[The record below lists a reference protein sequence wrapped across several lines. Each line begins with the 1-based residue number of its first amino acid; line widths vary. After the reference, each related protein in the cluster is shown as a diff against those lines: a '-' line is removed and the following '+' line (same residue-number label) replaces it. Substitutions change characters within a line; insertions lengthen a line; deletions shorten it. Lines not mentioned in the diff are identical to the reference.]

1 MKDKAFQQGEPGS
14 RHNANSRRRPRLL
27 PQPAETA
34 SRGDLTLPLVLGALA
49 VALGLGGWSAAL
61 FDGSFKSISEII
73 VRVIASFIPSANTV
87 TAGNWASRLGAV
99 FAALT
104 TVTGAVMVALATLGE
119 HLTRTAARRLWSRH
133 IVLIGDTP
141 LTGEL
146 ARGFRAEGKRVLHIV
161 PPEASKT
168 SDAGRI
174 RAGTDAPAILG
185 AASIDRALCVV
196 VDLDSDAAT
205 LSLGRSLL
213 AASNIRL
220 PRRSMFRR
228 LHQQGRHRGSIA
240 LRVADSLLADQFS
253 DLIDAERRT
262 QSELATDA
270 PMRPAIF
277 DENRILAR
285 YTLARDPLFVL
296 ADAGGQAQV
305 HAVVIGF
312 GDLGEKL
319 LDQVMLTSIAGSLGL
334 PRVTVLDRHATQR
347 EREFRARR
355 PAVLDNLNVTFLDLD
370 IGLDP
375 LEGAG
380 VPPSFGRLVELEQS
394 IGITAILLA
403 LPADAANLSAALLLR
418 RHRERNGTMA
428 APIFYR
434 SRLLPGESDVLG
446 AGAGVPATGRF
457 VPMRAP
463 LDALLREVADPDGR
477 DALAQALHQSYLQGP
492 EQSEQAATAW
502 QLLSEPLR
510 RANIRAADHLPAK
523 LWSLGLDIDGLLPGQ
538 IPAFDQAAKDWLFGG
553 PGGTPAPQAAAAIAA
568 LARLEH
574 DRWSIERKL
583 DGWSYAPVRDDARR
597 HHPLLVPWQELSP
610 DQKAKDAEQV
620 MALLRFVGARGKR
633 PVISLR
639 ASPAD

>member
-1 MKDKAFQQGEPGS
+1 MTDKPFQQGEPSS
-14 RHNANSRRRPRLL
+14 RHHANSRRKPGLP

-49 VALGLGGWSAAL
+49 VAFGLGGWSAAL
-61 FDGSFKSISEII
+61 FDGSFKSVSEII

-104 TVTGAVMVALATLGE
+104 TVTGAVMVGLATLGE

-141 LTGEL
+141 LTSEL

-161 PPEASKT
+161 PPEASRT

-185 AASIDRALCVV
+185 AASIDRAQCVV

-213 AASNIRL
+213 AACNTRL
-220 PRRSMFRR
+220 PQRSVFPR
-228 LHQQGRHRGSIA
+228 LHRQGHRGSIA

-262 QSELATDA
+262 QSGPATDA

-296 ADAGGQAQV
+296 ADARAQAQV

-355 PAVLDNLNVTFLDLD
+355 PAVLDNLNITFLDLD

-375 LEGAG
+375 LEGAC

-403 LPADAANLSAALLLR
+403 LPTDAANLSAALLLR
-418 RHRERNGTMA
+418 RHRERNATLA

-446 AGAGVPATGRF
+446 AGAGIPATGRF

-492 EQSEQAATAW
+492 QQSEQGATAW

-523 LWSLGLDIDGLLPGQ
+523 LWSLGFDIDGLLPGQ

-553 PGGTPAPQAAAAIAA
+553 LGGMPAPQAAAAIAA